1 MPANE
6 VEAYARKELSQLS
19 QRGVV
24 TALKMRDWPPV
35 QAKLLARAVPKPNRF
50 VDIMRDTEGVA
61 ASSTHP
67 GDWRF
72 RDFDYD

>member
-6 VEAYARKELSQLS
+6 AEAYVRKELSQLS
-19 QRGVV
+19 TRGVV
-24 TALKMRDWPPV
+24 TALSMRKWTPV
-35 QAKLLARAVPKPNRF
+35 QEKLIQKAVPKPNRF
-50 VDIMRDTEGVA
+50 VDILRLTEGVA

-72 RDFDYD
+72 RDFDYE